1 MESISVPTPRPDRG
15 LTATQR
21 RALLAMARDAESGTA
36 AMARGL
42 EAGRAGRAAGPELDT
57 AAIAEAAGLKPN
69 GAALALRGLERRGLV
84 RRDAADPAFW
94 TVTFLGHG
102 LVKRL
107 TREP

>member
-21 RALLAMARDAESGTA
+21 RALLAMAQGREVDTA
-36 AMARGL
+36 AKAPGAEM
-42 EAGRAGRAAGPELDT
+42 DT

-107 TREP
+107 TPEP